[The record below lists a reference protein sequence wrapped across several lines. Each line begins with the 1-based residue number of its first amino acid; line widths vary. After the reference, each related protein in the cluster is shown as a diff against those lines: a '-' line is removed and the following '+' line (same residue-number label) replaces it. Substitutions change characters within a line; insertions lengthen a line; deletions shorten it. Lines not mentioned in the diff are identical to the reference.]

1 MFLKVTIAGERT
13 HWQKGLWIL
22 SHVINFPKNETY
34 LSWAREQRNLT
45 LIEISDFYQFT
56 SFTQIRWSNF
66 DTNLTDIYKPFV
78 MFLNQHDDF
87 LKTLLIGLSHFIAL
101 CNGFFK
107 SFHIFIRRMYFS
119 FRYVNILI
127 LAWF

>member
-1 MFLKVTIAGERT
+1 
-13 HWQKGLWIL
+13 
-22 SHVINFPKNETY
+22 
-34 LSWAREQRNLT
+34 
-45 LIEISDFYQFT
+45 
-56 SFTQIRWSNF
+56 
-66 DTNLTDIYKPFV
+66 

-87 LKTLLIGLSHFIAL
+87 LKTLLMGLSHFIAL

-107 SFHIFIRRMYFS
+107 SFHIVIRRMYFS